1 MASSRFTYAPASA
14 NDGTAFVNITA
25 STLNNNQTSKSS
37 TLTINTGDASKIV
50 TIVQKYRPW
59 FLQTSFRTFPAIG
72 GNLYFTAHTEY
83 DVVFQDIPNWIT
95 LSVGGNVVT
104 NNQRIS
110 SGTANNAMFTM
121 TASANQSSDQ
131 RSATNSFCMR
141 HYIGN
146 TLQSFKDYLEVYQDG
161 AVLNHLVIQTQNI
174 PCTGGSVS
182 GYMEMNTG
190 DSWRAADNIVGVDT
204 DGQQHYLIS
213 EDYMTPST
221 GPGNATTNFTI
232 SMPRNQSEK
241 SITWTLRTRDGYDNS
256 YTGTWTQDGCPAIT
270 ITPTVAHTGGTATAT
285 IYTGEYLTYSLADNI
300 VGVDT
305 QGNYFYL
312 VTEDYVHPYESG
324 NFYYSTNYVITVPSS
339 PSQYPITWTFRI
351 RDTYDNSYSATFTQL

>member
-1 MASSRFTYAPASA
+1 MASSRFTYSPTSA
-14 NDGTAFVNITA
+14 NDGTAFVNFTA
-25 STLNNNQTSKSS
+25 STLNNNQTSRSS

-59 FLQTSFRTFPAIG
+59 LLQTSFRTFPAIG

-83 DVVFQDIPNWIT
+83 DVVFQDMPNWIT
-95 LSVGGNVVT
+95 LSVGGNAVT

-110 SGTANNAMFTM
+110 SGTANNAVFTM
-121 TASANQSSDQ
+121 TASANESSNQ

-161 AVLNHLVIQTQNI
+161 AVTNHLVIQTQNV
-174 PCTGGSVS
+174 PCTGGTVS

-204 DGQQHYLIS
+204 DGQEHYLIS
-213 EDYMTPST
+213 EDYMSPSF
-221 GPGNATTNFTI
+221 GPGNTTTNFSI
-232 SMPRNQSEK
+232 SLPRNQSEK

-256 YTGTWTQDGCPAIT
+256 YTGSWTQDGCPVID
-270 ITPTVAHTGGTATAT
+270 IDQTVSHSGGRVNGNIYSGVYVAWTA
-285 IYTGEYLTYSLADNI
+285 ADNI

-312 VTEDYVHPYESG
+312 ITEDYMNPING
-324 NFYYSTNYVITVPSS
+324 NLAYNNPFYINMPAS
-339 PSQYPITWTFRI
+339 PSNYPITWTLRI
-351 RDTYDNSYSATFTQL
+351 RDTYDNTYTTTFTQQ